1 MRVNTTTA
9 ELSEILTHIVL
20 TSDSDRKGF
29 LKLEAFV
36 FYACSDL
43 WALES
48 AYKRSKMGRVSE
60 SVWTCTFLLLFVFLT
75 SVPQANA
82 QGTTCQTVRFI
93 GYFFDCPSDSLF
105 CVLYGFIRFLACG
118 KFASL
123 EESVL

>member
-1 MRVNTTTA
+1 MNYYYYSERHIGLTCFELKHNRVENTKT
-9 ELSEILTHIVL
+9 ERKCHCQMKMLQIHI
-20 TSDSDRKGF
+20 SF
-29 LKLEAFV
+29 CC
-36 FYACSDL
+36 CSFTDL

-93 GYFFDCPSDSLF
+93 GYFF
-105 CVLYGFIRFLACG
+105 G
-118 KFASL
+118 KYMFRK
-123 EESVL
+123 EVIIVTK